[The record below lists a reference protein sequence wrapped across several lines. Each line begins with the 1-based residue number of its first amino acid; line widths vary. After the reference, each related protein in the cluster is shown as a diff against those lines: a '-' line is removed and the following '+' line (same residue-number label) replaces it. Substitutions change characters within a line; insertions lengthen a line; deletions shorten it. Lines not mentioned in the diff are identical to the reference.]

1 MKSTQTLKTY
11 LTEAE
16 IEKMIDS
23 SLFLRDKLI
32 IQALFRTG
40 LRVSE
45 LCSLK
50 LSEIDLT
57 TGALLVRHLKSNPKK
72 SCSNCHITLGRN
84 HNFCPGC
91 GAKLTPRKSEITER
105 RRIVYLD
112 SNTLC
117 LVKEYLQKRQNNSD
131 RLISLTRKSVY
142 NIIRQSAQAA
152 GLKGRILL
160 NPHSGKRHFISPHRL
175 RDAHAAKSVAVDSG
189 LEAVRGLQ
197 EQLGHASINTT
208 MRYVKISPEA
218 MKDRQDK
225 LWRNN

>member
-11 LTEAE
+11 LTEEE

-32 IQALFRTG
+32 IQMLFRTG

-57 TGALLVRHLKSNPKK
+57 TGALLIRHLKASPRKTCN
-72 SCSNCHITLGRN
+72 NCHIELGRN

-91 GAKLTPRKSEITER
+91 GTRLGHGEHKIIER

-112 SNTLC
+112 ASTLG
-117 LVKEYLQKRQNNSD
+117 LVKTYLHKRDNNTD
-131 RLISLTRKSVY
+131 RLISLSRKQIY
-142 NIIRQSAQAA
+142 NIVRQSAQAA
-152 GLKGRILL
+152 GLNGRVLL
-160 NPHSGKRHFISPHRL
+160 NPLSGKRHFISPHRL
-175 RDAHAAKSVAVDSG
+175 RDACASKWIAVDAS
-189 LEAVRGLQ
+189 LESVKDLQ
-197 EQLGHASINTT
+197 SLLGHRSLDTT
-208 MRYVKISPEA
+208 MRYVKTDFQRL
-218 MKDRQDK
+218 KDRQEK
-225 LWRNN
+225 LWQK